1 MPTYEY
7 KCTRCGEVTSEFK
20 PMSAPRRQRCP
31 VCRCKVDLLI
41 TGGLGI
47 VFKGEG
53 FYVNDSRAAARS
65 ASRPGGGA
73 EGGEKP
79 GGEQTGGDSP
89 AAVKPQGAAADAG
102 PKPGGTGEKPVASRD
117 GTVHDRKSTARDK
130 D

>member
-7 KCTRCGEVTSEFK
+7 KCTRCGEITSEFK
-20 PMSAPRRQRCP
+20 PMAAPRRQRCP

-65 ASRPGGGA
+65 SA
-73 EGGEKP
+73 K
-79 GGEQTGGDSP
+79 TGGNRPDGGKP
-89 AAVKPQGAAADAG
+89 ASAAADTR
-102 PKPGGTGEKPVASRD
+102 PQPGGAGEKSATTGDSA
-117 GTVHDRKSTARDK
+117 GQEKKSTDK
-130 D
+130 AKD